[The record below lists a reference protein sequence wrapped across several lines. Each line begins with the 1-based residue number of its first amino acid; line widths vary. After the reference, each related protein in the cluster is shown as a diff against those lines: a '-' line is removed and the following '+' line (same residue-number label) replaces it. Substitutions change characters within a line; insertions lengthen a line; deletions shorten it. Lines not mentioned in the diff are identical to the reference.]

1 MEVIRIFGICWT
13 FSIVATYFSRYK
25 NVLTVFRNS
34 RGDDSTAGQKNVKSD
49 KLSLENGHLTSSHK
63 LATVWPAALFI
74 LKIYKGCLIKQPA
87 G

>member
-1 MEVIRIFGICWT
+1 MVKKQAIILL
-13 FSIVATYFSRYK
+13 VLYFLQLYII
-25 NVLTVFRNS
+25 
-34 RGDDSTAGQKNVKSD
+34 DDSTAGQKNVKSD

-74 LKIYKGCLIKQPA
+74 IKINKGCLIKQPA